1 MTSEEMNQLLA
12 RANIYG
18 LCALA
23 FAFMDDDTTQT
34 VRDRGADIAQVMKDA
49 GSDSEATTDALA
61 FGRDLSEMSTDE
73 IKQGCNE
80 LFVGRHQCRLDESEY
95 DDNLFYRRQRIADV
109 SEFYKAFGF
118 ERAEQSFQR
127 PDFVGAEL
135 EFMCLLLLK
144 RAYAVDRGSDEE
156 SEVCATAESKF
167 FNKHLEWWIPEMCDN
182 LQEAGVS
189 GFYTSLGSF
198 LRSFIVNE
206 TSRYLQP
213 A

>member
-1 MTSEEMNQLLA
+1 MNQLLA

-34 VRDRGADIAQVMKDA
+34 VRDRGADLAQVMIDA
-49 GSDSEATTDALA
+49 GSNSEATTDGIA
-61 FGRDLSEMSTDE
+61 FTRDLSEMSTDE
-73 IKQGCNE
+73 IMRGCNE
-80 LFVGRHQCRLDESEY
+80 LFVGHPQCRLDESVY
-95 DDNLFYRRQRIADV
+95 DDDIFHRHERIANV
-109 SEFYKAFGF
+109 SGFYKAFGF

-144 RAYAVDRGSDEE
+144 RAYAVDRGLDEE
-156 SEVCATAESKF
+156 SEVCAKAESKF
-167 FNKHLEWWIPEMCDN
+167 FNEHLEWWIPEMCDN
-182 LQEAGVS
+182 LQEADVC